1 MTNRLSQLLLLQK
14 ELPNDSFLL
23 FALAK
28 EYEKAKQMNQALDYY
43 LELLNK
49 DPEYVGTYYH
59 LGKLYEHFEKAA
71 EAFQT
76 YTTGMA
82 VSKKQGDQHSMNE
95 LAGARLN
102 LGDEEDFE

>member
-1 MTNRLSQLLLLQK
+1 
-14 ELPNDSFLL
+14 
-23 FALAK
+23 
-28 EYEKAKQMNQALDYY
+28 
-43 LELLNK
+43 
-49 DPEYVGTYYH
+49 